1 MMLSKQDTTVD
12 LNKGTASGGL
22 GNDTLVAIEN
32 IVGSNF
38 NDQLTGSAGDN
49 TIYGGLGNDQVYG
62 GAGNDTLYGG
72 DGNDQIDGGSGNDII
87 FDGAGN
93 DTVTAGDG
101 NDYIYAGSGTDKYVG
116 GSGFDTLDYSQ
127 ATNGITVDASKKTIL
142 GYTDDKMDGIEKV
155 VGTSFDDNFTGGK
168 LSNTFDGGAGNDT
181 FRGMGGA
188 DTFTGGTGKD
198 VFNWFVKDVQV
209 GTNFLGADTITDFTT
224 GQDQLNLHEFV
235 KAFPTSPIDLIVHTV
250 DSAVGTLVSVKIG
263 NTFLDL
269 VMLQGVHHETA
280 SSLLAKGDILV

>member
-1 MMLSKQDTTVD
+1 MQQHPFDE
-12 LNKGTASGGL
+12 
-22 GNDTLVAIEN
+22 AIRR
-32 IVGSNF
+32 
-38 NDQLTGSAGDN
+38 
-49 TIYGGLGNDQVYG
+49 
-62 GAGNDTLYGG
+62 
-72 DGNDQIDGGSGNDII
+72 
-87 FDGAGN
+87 
-93 DTVTAGDG
+93 
-101 NDYIYAGSGTDKYVG
+101 
-116 GSGFDTLDYSQ
+116 Q
-127 ATNGITVDASKKTIL
+127 AA
-142 GYTDDKMDGIEKV
+142 
-155 VGTSFDDNFTGGK
+155 
-168 LSNTFDGGAGNDT
+168 
-181 FRGMGGA
+181 GA